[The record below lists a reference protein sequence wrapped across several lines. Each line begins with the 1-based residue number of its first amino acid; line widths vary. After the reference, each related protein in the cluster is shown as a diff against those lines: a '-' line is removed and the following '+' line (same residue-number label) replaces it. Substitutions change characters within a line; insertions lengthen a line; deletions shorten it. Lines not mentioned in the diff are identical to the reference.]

1 MDAVV
6 LLIPLAPLAAAVLIG
21 GGQLFGWLTGEE
33 NEQTTSELA
42 NWAMMLSCLLALVL
56 LVANAF
62 GKTIGAFDIGRW
74 LTSDTLTIHI
84 SFITTGF
91 NVQLAALFALL
102 LAIVSNF
109 STNYLHREAGFHRFF
124 FILSLFAFAM
134 LLLVLSGNA
143 VGTLVGWELAGLCSY
158 WLISYAYQR
167 PIAVTNATRVL
178 VTNHI
183 GDASLILAIGL
194 SYAWAGTLTWRDF
207 NIAIAELPP
216 SQITGLALCFAVA
229 AFAKSAQLPF
239 TPWLARA
246 MEGPTPSSAIFYGAV
261 MIHAGVYLVCLLRPL
276 FEHSFFVMA
285 ILVMV
290 GLLTAVY
297 SFIVGL
303 TQTDVKSSLVYAIT
317 GQLGLMFLECG
328 LGFWTL
334 AKWHLCAHAIV
345 RAYQLLTAPNLMH
358 ALHNHPIH
366 TVSSKLGAQRWLY
379 TAALQRF
386 WLEQST
392 DWALVKPI
400 RRLARD
406 LCYFDDQIIDRLL
419 GSPNPALQRMSAL
432 MLMEESKI
440 GSRLNNNADEFALGS
455 GLAGKLTEWTAN
467 ISHWFEQRFVL
478 QGVSHGSLRY
488 GRALGHWANKV
499 ERLVLRPRYL
509 VLFVF
514 ITMLVA
520 F

>member
-1 MDAVV
+1 MDALV
-6 LLIPLAPLAAAVLIG
+6 LLILLSPLAAAVLIG
-21 GGQLFGWLTGEE
+21 GGHLFGLLDGEE

-56 LVANAF
+56 LVAN
-62 GKTIGAFDIGRW
+62 GLDKTLGTFDIGRW
-74 LTSDTLTIHI
+74 LTCDTLTIRI
-84 SFITTGF
+84 NFITTGF

-102 LAIVSNF
+102 LTIVSNF

-124 FILSLFAFAM
+124 FIFCLFAFAM

-158 WLISYAYQR
+158 WLIAYAYQR

-194 SYAWAGTLTWRDF
+194 SYVWTGTLTWHDF
-207 NIAIAELPP
+207 SMAIVDLPP
-216 SQITGLALCFAVA
+216 GQITGLALCYALA

-239 TPWLARA
+239 TQWLARA

-261 MIHAGVYLVCLLRPL
+261 MIHAGVYLVCLLQPL
-276 FEHSFFVMA
+276 FEHTLFVMA
-285 ILVMV
+285 ILAIV
-290 GLLTAVY
+290 GLLTALY
-297 SFIVGL
+297 SFMIGL

-328 LGFWTL
+328 LGFWSL

-345 RAYQLLTAPNLMH
+345 RTYQLLTAPNLMH
-358 ALHNHPIH
+358 ALHGHPVH
-366 TVSSKLGAQRWLY
+366 TVSPKLGAQRWLY

-386 WLEQST
+386 WLEQIT
-392 DWALVKPI
+392 DWVLVKPI

-406 LCYFDDQIIDRLL
+406 LCYFDDQIVDRFL
-419 GSPNPALQRMSAL
+419 GSPNPALQRMSSL

-440 GSRLNNNADEFALGS
+440 GARLNNNADEFAQGS
-455 GLAGKLTEWTAN
+455 GLAGKLTEWIAN
-467 ISHWFEQRFVL
+467 LLHWFEQRFVL
-478 QGVSHGSLRY
+478 QGVSHGTLRY
-488 GRALGHWANKV
+488 GRELGHLANKV
-499 ERLVLRPRYL
+499 EHLMLRPRYL

-514 ITMLVA
+514 ITLLVA